1 MTKLNNSR
9 NLSEKIDLLKLEL
22 FQNRTI
28 KYNPEYYFE
37 QLNLL
42 KASSI
47 KERSGINIIL
57 KEEQE
62 NKYSIKNLI
71 LQSNIGYLDDKIFR
85 NRYNADEN
93 IGIDYSN
100 CDIKYELISF
110 DEENKI
116 ISVFSRLHPLINNND
131 FFLNFGTIENI
142 NKTVYVDLRLTL
154 EEQKKQYRKSNKS
167 ELNQLRRKNY
177 VVEEAQSEDEIN
189 EFISIYPN

>member
-1 MTKLNNSR
+1 MKENQINITISGKTNSGKTR
-9 NLSEKIDLLKLEL
+9 VTYLLKKHLREEG
-22 FQNRTI
+22 FEVEFSGNIDHQNETEFDEHAEKNFNECI
-28 KYNPEYYFE
+28 
-37 QLNLL
+37 
-42 KASSI
+42 SSI
-47 KERSGINIIL
+47 KERCGINIIL

-116 ISVFSRLHPLINNND
+116 IRL
-131 FFLNFGTIENI
+131 
-142 NKTVYVDLRLTL
+142 KT
-154 EEQKKQYRKSNKS
+154 K
-167 ELNQLRRKNY
+167 
-177 VVEEAQSEDEIN
+177 
-189 EFISIYPN
+189 